1 MMNGEGLSALSSC
14 VFEVSISR
22 LLFLITIYS
31 HLCLGTKLRAALWT
45 QRFVSV
51 GGSGGITS
59 HNNSLEHGSLSQAR
73 LTHFL

>member
-45 QRFVSV
+45 QRSVSV
-51 GGSGGITS
+51 GGLGGLPATTTAWS
-59 HNNSLEHGSLSQAR
+59 TGL
-73 LTHFL
+73 